1 MTTYTT
7 ISNTLVQVGAYP
19 FATTIQA
26 LRDNTVALG
35 ENDATVPVAIRLP
48 VQLLG
53 TLTTTSGASQTLS
66 SLDLTPYRFLRLVFV
81 GVSTSASTGSV
92 TVGGSAVVATTAG
105 SNTWRGIVDI
115 DLTDGTFCATLASV
129 GASAGAVASAIAGGC
144 TLTDASTS
152 VVVETTVGN
161 FDAGSIRVYGVR

>member
-1 MTTYTT
+1 MTTYTA

-66 SLDLTPYRFLRLVFV
+66 SLVLTPYRFLRLVFV
-81 GVSTSASTGSV
+81 GVSSNFGAAEI
-92 TVGGSAVVATTAG
+92 TVGGGIVTVMTAT
-105 SNTWRGIVDI
+105 SNAWTGIVDV
-115 DLTDGTFCATLASV
+115 DLTDGSYSANLAATSG
-129 GASAGAVASAIAGGC
+129 GASSPRAGDC
-144 TLTDASTS
+144 TLTTVSTS
-152 VVVETTVGN
+152 IVVSQSSGS
-161 FDAGSIRVYGVR
+161 FDAGAIRVYGVR